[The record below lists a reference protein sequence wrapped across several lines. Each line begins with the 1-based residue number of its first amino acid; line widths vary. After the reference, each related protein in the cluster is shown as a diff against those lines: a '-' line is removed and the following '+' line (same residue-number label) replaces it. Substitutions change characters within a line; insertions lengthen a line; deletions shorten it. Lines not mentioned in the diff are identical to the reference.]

1 MVYRTRYIT
10 QGIAKVLI
18 WMAALSTIGVM
29 ILILF
34 QVLAEGLPVLHL
46 RFLSRFSQKAWAER
60 VESFP
65 RSSGPLL

>member
-18 WMAALSTIGVM
+18 WMAALLTIGVM

-34 QVLAEGLPVLHL
+34 QVLAEGLPALHP
-46 RFLSRFSQKAWAER
+46 RFFLDSPRSMGREG
-60 VESFP
+60 ESFQP
-65 RSSGPLL
+65 SSELLL